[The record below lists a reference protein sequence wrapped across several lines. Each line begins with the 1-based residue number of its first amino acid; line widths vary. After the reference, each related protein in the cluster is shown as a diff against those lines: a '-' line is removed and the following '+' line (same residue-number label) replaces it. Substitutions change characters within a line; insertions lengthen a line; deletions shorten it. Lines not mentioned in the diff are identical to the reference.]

1 MDTKIVECVPN
12 ISEGRNKETV
22 KKCAEAVSSVP
33 GVTLLNCTSDSDH
46 NRSVLTFIGSPE
58 GVVEAAVALCRAASR
73 LIDLTKHKG
82 EHPRMGAV
90 DVIPFIPVKNVT
102 MDEAVEISRNA
113 GKRIFEEA
121 GIPVYLYENSASA
134 GHRRNLAD
142 VRRGQFEGLK
152 EKTLLPDWQP
162 DFGTGYHKTAGISI
176 VGAREF
182 LIAFNINLSTSNV
195 DIAKKIAKVIRQSGG
210 GLSCVKALGIM
221 LHNRNIAQVS
231 INMTDYKVTPLYRVV
246 ELVRAEARRWGVT
259 VTGTELIG
267 LSPMKALIDAA
278 EYYLQ
283 LEDFNYSAQVF
294 ENHLL

>member
-182 LIAFNINLSTSNV
+182 LIAFNINLSTSDV